1 MRSSKG
7 AGTRNS
13 SEWAR
18 CRALL
23 ALVKGKVRLT
33 PFGQGV
39 AGEKWNR
46 PFREKTR
53 RSPNQRLWLVA
64 QKQRGPRRAMAA
76 TGPCFA
82 ARETTVMV
90 QMMCRR
96 RVRLAFAARRR
107 GRWST
112 CFGTP
117 FRSGMWG
124 GDGASTLV
132 AQSHSSGPAESW
144 LPRLSAAP
152 QGRRLLTSPSRLPVH
167 DDAITLCRRGRGC
180 QITNRALSDH
190 SIR

>member
-23 ALVKGKVRLT
+23 ALVKGKVRPT

-39 AGEKWNR
+39 AGEKVEPPLSR
-46 PFREKTR
+46 KKRAE
-53 RSPNQRLWLVA
+53 SPNQRLWLVA

-82 ARETTVMV
+82 ARETTVML

-124 GDGASTLV
+124 GDGVSTLV
-132 AQSHSSGPAESW
+132 AQGHSSWSGGVMATPSFC
-144 LPRLSAAP
+144 R
-152 QGRRLLTSPSRLPVH
+152 PSRPAATHV
-167 DDAITLCRRGRGC
+167 AFAFAC
-180 QITNRALSDH
+180 S
-190 SIR
+190 